1 MKTYLTNEEAAQFL
15 GWKPGTLDRRRW
27 LGQGPKFCRV
37 GRSIRYKAED
47 LEAFIV
53 SGEAQ

>member
-1 MKTYLTNEEAAQFL
+1 MINYYSNDKAAEFL

-27 LGQGPKFCRV
+27 LGQGPKFYKV
-37 GRSIRYKAED
+37 GRSIRYKLED

-53 SGEAQ
+53 SGDGR